1 MNMKKILCTLIALI
15 AIVINAN
22 AYDFNKF
29 SVSGGAELVAN
40 YNFRGVNLG
49 GLSLQSWG
57 EISSYGFAAGFWG
70 SVGSMP
76 YATDGFKVGN
86 YELDLYVSYTTPLDI
101 FTIKATHFYYFD
113 GSPYFS
119 YANDGSSS
127 TQTEIE
133 GTFNWEGLSI
143 GAAVQ
148 VGGGDCFSLYNSY
161 HADALHNGDPE
172 HKMWSTYIYIIY
184 DWEINDSWS
193 WKNEVGMSPNKSSYT
208 YFNYDAVTDKVTHA
222 KYAFNNISST
232 VTFNYYSNDIVSL
245 YALAG
250 VSFNLFD
257 VKYDTFKYGKN
268 FGWNVGV
275 GIEL

>member
-1 MNMKKILCTLIALI
+1 MKKILCTFIALM
-15 AIVINAN
+15 AIVINTN
-22 AYDFNKF
+22 AYDFEKF

-49 GLSLQSWG
+49 GLSLQPWG

-76 YATDGFKVGN
+76 YATDGFKAGN

-133 GTFNWEGLSI
+133 GTFRWEGLSV
-143 GAAVQ
+143 GVATQ
-148 VGGGDCFSLYNSY
+148 VGGGDCYSLYNAY
-161 HADALHNGDPE
+161 HSDATHNGDPL
-172 HKMWSTYIYIIY
+172 HKMWSTYLYIIY
-184 DWEINDSWS
+184 DWAITDNWN

-208 YFNYDAVTDKVTHA
+208 YFNYNEATGDVTHA
-222 KYAFNNISST
+222 NYAFNNISST
-232 VTFNYYSNDIVSL
+232 VTYNHCFKDFVNVYF
-245 YALAG
+245 LAG
-250 VSFNLFD
+250 VTFNLFD
-257 VKYDTFKYGKN
+257 VSYDKFKYGKN
-268 FGWNVGV
+268 FEWNVGV
-275 GIEL
+275 GIVL